1 MNGPPNSNMNVHPN
15 SNMNGPPKGY
25 NSTSD
30 QASYDIVFKDIIVKS
45 ENRNPVLYPNPN
57 NYTIRL
63 GDELTKIY
71 KAEIISVNV
80 PAATDVGVNV
90 SSTGNRLYFKYSDG
104 IADNYGYIKIQ
115 AGTYYSPVDVGTEL
129 QRQVDNVV
137 GSGKV
142 TISYNSNLNRYVFVV
157 SSGDTLVLYPING
170 SIAGTYIVQDSIS
183 ETLNLYQTDNLNITK
198 SINIIINNMGI
209 LEVVDANESNGWYGN
224 YNGSPV
230 ITDSQFQNTIVS
242 NLILTNCNIYLSL
255 GPLNSNTVKFATN
268 DNPLLKSNI
277 SSIFCEVPNNTF
289 VSSSSVKTL
298 LNEPSIWS
306 AVNFYN
312 PVLPVVNKLE
322 VAWYNEYNELISNLS
337 NHCFTIRIYYF
348 QKRNATT
355 AFSTSVVNFNSAS
368 GTVDSLFALKM

>member
-1 MNGPPNSNMNVHPN
+1 MFNI
-15 SNMNGPPKGY
+15 NGPPKGY

-57 NYTIRL
+57 NYVIRL

-80 PAATDVGVNV
+80 PAATDVSVNV
-90 SSTGNRLYFKYSDG
+90 PSNGNRLYFKYSDG
-104 IADNYGYIKIQ
+104 VTDNYGFIKIQ
-115 AGTYYSPVDVGTEL
+115 AGTYYSPVDVATEL
-129 QRQVDNVV
+129 QRQINNVV
-137 GSGKV
+137 GAGKV
-142 TISYNSNLNRYVFVV
+142 IISYNSNLNRYIFVV

-170 SIAGTYIVQDSIS
+170 STAGTYTIEDSIS
-183 ETLNLYQTDNLNITK
+183 ETLNLYPTDNLNITK

-368 GTVDSLFALKM
+368 GTVDSLFAPKM